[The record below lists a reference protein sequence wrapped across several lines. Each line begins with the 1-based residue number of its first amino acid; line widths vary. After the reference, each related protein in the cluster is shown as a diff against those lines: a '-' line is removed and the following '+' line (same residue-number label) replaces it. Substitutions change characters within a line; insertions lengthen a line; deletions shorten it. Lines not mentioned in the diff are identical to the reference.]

1 MRANNHTRQRLQERL
16 TADERKAV
24 GASVRAAVAVH
35 GSRGRIAV
43 YAHRLTAHRV
53 AECDSGSNG
62 QNVVAIVEN
71 GRVKTVMLRRDN
83 QPPTRHALR
92 VDLVVR
98 GA

>member
-1 MRANNHTRQRLQERL
+1 MRANTHTRQRLQERL
-16 TADERKAV
+16 TADERQAV
-24 GASVRAAVAVH
+24 GQAVRDAVATY
-35 GSRGRIAV
+35 GTRGRMAV

-83 QPPTRHALR
+83 QPPTRTALR